1 MRHQIT
7 QWGHEAWVGPD
18 GVHFS
23 DYGSLEELART
34 APHDCDVPGCP
45 GPLNQ
50 RKLEVFEGLLDSLE
64 RLIDNDGGCLFT
76 GEEPEET
83 CPGENDP
90 HYGMKCPWCQA
101 HATIKAAAH
110 GSVLEADAARMDPAA
125 WVAADAGRL
134 AEAETAQEAARSPQ
148 AR

>member
-50 RKLEVFEGLLDSLE
+50 RKLERYQELMAACLDMTNLLQATIVKYVGNGTILTDAEWNRVGQARAAIAIGKRAPATAIGAHEPGCQCPRANCTLA
-64 RLIDNDGGCLFT
+64 RLGPPL
-76 GEEPEET
+76 
-83 CPGENDP
+83 NDP
-90 HYGMKCPWCQA
+90 EIH
-101 HATIKAAAH
+101 
-110 GSVLEADAARMDPAA
+110 EALKD
-125 WVAADAGRL
+125 VGL
-134 AEAETAQEAARSPQ
+134 S
-148 AR
+148 

>member
-50 RKLEVFEGLLDSLE
+50 RKLEVFPDLLAALAAISDAWSNKRSLSWQPDGHHQLLEQARAAITNATGHGL
-64 RLIDNDGGCLFT
+64 
-76 GEEPEET
+76 
-83 CPGENDP
+83 
-90 HYGMKCPWCQA
+90 A
-101 HATIKAAAH
+101 
-110 GSVLEADAARMDPAA
+110 VLEADAARMDPAGT
-125 WVAADAGRL
+125 VAADAGRL

>member
-50 RKLEVFEGLLDSLE
+50 RKLEAFEGLLEALKDLLALYAGSPGHNPHFVEKGQASIGKYTLATTPGAHGPGCQCPRANCTLA
-64 RLIDNDGGCLFT
+64 RLGPPL
-76 GEEPEET
+76 
-83 CPGENDP
+83 NDP
-90 HYGMKCPWCQA
+90 EIH
-101 HATIKAAAH
+101 
-110 GSVLEADAARMDPAA
+110 EALKD
-125 WVAADAGRL
+125 VGL
-134 AEAETAQEAARSPQ
+134 S
-148 AR
+148 

>member
-7 QWGHEAWVGPD
+7 QWGHEAWVDPD

-50 RKLEVFEGLLDSLE
+50 RKLERYQELLAALTK
-64 RLIDNDGGCLFT
+64 IAT
-76 GEEPEET
+76 EPEGAYHRDRNEYLQ
-83 CPGENDP
+83 NVIA
-90 HYGMKCPWCQA
+90 WCQETA
-101 HATIKAAAH
+101 RAAIAKVTSGAH
-110 GSVLEADAARMDPAA
+110 GPGCDCPRANCTLARLTPIDDPEIHEALKD
-125 WVAADAGRL
+125 VGL
-134 AEAETAQEAARSPQ
+134 S
-148 AR
+148 

>member
-50 RKLEVFEGLLDSLE
+50 RKLERYQELMAALE
-64 RLIDNDGGCLFT
+64 AALATLIAPGAHEPGCQCPRANCTLARLGPPL
-76 GEEPEET
+76 
-83 CPGENDP
+83 NDP
-90 HYGMKCPWCQA
+90 EIH
-101 HATIKAAAH
+101 
-110 GSVLEADAARMDPAA
+110 EALKD
-125 WVAADAGRL
+125 VGL
-134 AEAETAQEAARSPQ
+134 S
-148 AR
+148 